1 MNRSKVFETIKT
13 YCMLLIGVL
22 LYSFAITAF
31 IIPMGLVS
39 GGFGGIGAI
48 LYYLTEIPVG
58 VTFFASNII
67 LLAIAYKIMGWK
79 FVKVSLIGSTLTS
92 ICLFILQKFITEPL
106 VPDEMF
112 MNSIIGG
119 ALSGVGLGLV
129 FNAGFNTG
137 GSDII
142 SLIVNKYKNLS
153 PGRFSLYFNIG
164 VLLLFF
170 AINQDVK
177 TVVFALVVMGVTSY
191 TWDMM
196 MTGNRQSYQF
206 MVMSPQ
212 YAEIADRITKEI
224 GRGVTV
230 LDGEGWYNHDSKK
243 VLIVLAHRSD
253 RSRILRLIKE
263 VDPRAF
269 LSVTKI
275 EGVYGK
281 NFDRI
286 KK

>member
-206 MVMSPQ
+206 MVMP
-212 YAEIADRITKEI
+212 YR
-224 GRGVTV
+224 
-230 LDGEGWYNHDSKK
+230 
-243 VLIVLAHRSD
+243 
-253 RSRILRLIKE
+253 
-263 VDPRAF
+263 F
-269 LSVTKI
+269 LL
-275 EGVYGK
+275 
-281 NFDRI
+281 
-286 KK
+286 